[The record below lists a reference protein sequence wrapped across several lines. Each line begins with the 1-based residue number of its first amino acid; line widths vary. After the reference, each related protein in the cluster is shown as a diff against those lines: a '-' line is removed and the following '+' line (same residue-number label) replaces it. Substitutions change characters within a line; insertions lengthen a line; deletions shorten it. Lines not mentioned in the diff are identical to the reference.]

1 MDTFKVTSYNKDTGI
16 AVVTFVVGG
25 KTYTGVK
32 VAGVPKGSV
41 EQTPKENVDAVKS
54 YMRSYVDAYIAGKAQ
69 EAAAKADIP
78 LEVKALLNVAT
89 EF

>member
-1 MDTFKVTSYNKDTGI
+1 MDTFKITAYNKDTGI

-32 VAGVPKGSV
+32 VASVPKDSV
-41 EQTPKENVDAVKS
+41 ESVKA
-54 YMRSYVDAYIAGKAQ
+54 YMRQYVEAYKAGKGA

>member
-1 MDTFKVTSYNKDTGI
+1 MDTFKITAYDKNTGI

-32 VAGVPKGSV
+32 VASVPKDSV
-41 EQTPKENVDAVKS
+41 LAVKE
-54 YMRSYVDAYIAGKAQ
+54 YMRKYVDAYVAGKEA

-89 EF
+89 GF

>member
-1 MDTFKVTSYNKDTGI
+1 MDTYKITSYSKDTGI

-32 VAGVPKGSV
+32 VASVPKDSV
-41 EQTPKENVDAVKS
+41 EKVTE
-54 YMRSYVDAYIAGKAQ
+54 YMRKYVNAYIDGKNK
-69 EAAAKADIP
+69 EAEAKVDIP
-78 LEVKALLNVAT
+78 NEVKALLNVAT

>member
-1 MDTFKVTSYNKDTGI
+1 MDTFKVTGYNKDTGI
-16 AVVTFVVGG
+16 AVVTFVVGR

-32 VAGVPKGSV
+32 VASVPKDSV
-41 EQTPKENVDAVKS
+41 NSVKE
-54 YMRSYVDAYIAGKAQ
+54 YMRKYVDAYAAGKAQ
-69 EAAAKADIP
+69 ESSAKADIP

>member
-1 MDTFKVTSYNKDTGI
+1 MDTFKVTGYDKNTGI

-32 VAGVPKGSV
+32 VANVPKDTV
-41 EQTPKENVDAVKS
+41 ENVKAH
-54 YMRSYVDAYIAGKAQ
+54 MRSYVDAYVAGKAQ
-69 EAAAKADIP
+69 EAAAKSDIP

-89 EF
+89 VF

>member
-1 MDTFKVTSYNKDTGI
+1 MDTFKITGYDKNTGI

-32 VAGVPKGSV
+32 VASVPKDSV
-41 EQTPKENVDAVKS
+41 QSVKE
-54 YMRSYVDAYIAGKAQ
+54 YMRKYVDAYVAGKAQ
-69 EAAAKADIP
+69 EAATKSDIP